1 MTYGDRLRKRWV
13 VVRLLPNLQR
23 VDMEWFYKYSDA
35 EGYAA
40 IMRQLDPTFPF
51 EVMFDQGLI
60 ERQNLQI

>member
-23 VDMEWFYKYSDA
+23 VDVAWFYSYSDA
-35 EGYAA
+35 QGYAA
-40 IMRQLDPTFPF
+40 IMRQLDPSLPF
-51 EVMFDQGLI
+51 EVMFDHRPV

>member
-23 VDMEWFYKYSDA
+23 VDVEWFYKYSDA

-40 IMRQLDPTFPF
+40 IMRQVDPRFPF
-51 EVMFDQGLI
+51 EVMFDQGSV

>member
-23 VDMEWFYKYSDA
+23 VDVAWFYNYSDA

-40 IMRQLDPTFPF
+40 TMRQIAPTFPF
-51 EVMFDQGLI
+51 QVMFDQGQR